1 MPAIVHA
8 LVSRRALLIA
18 GAAAA
23 VAGAGVGIVH
33 LGRPAPGYRVL
44 SPREVQV
51 VEALARVLFPPGIF
65 PVHGGDG
72 GTAPGVDLLLAE
84 TFPPHT
90 VPPFRYVL
98 RAIQLGTLISRGRH
112 FHELPPDEAAEVV
125 AIWAGD
131 DPLPRRLA
139 SDSVKL
145 ILGTAFF
152 RRPEVKAAIGYR
164 AECLDPA
171 ADPPPLIE
179 LP

>member
-1 MPAIVHA
+1 VSATANA
-8 LVSRRALLIA
+8 LVTRRTLLIA

-23 VAGAGVGIVH
+23 VAGTGVGVVH
-33 LGRPAPGYRVL
+33 LGRPAAGYRVL
-44 SPREVQV
+44 SGREIKV
-51 VEALARVLFPPGIF
+51 VEALARVLFPPGVF

-72 GTAPGVDLLLAE
+72 GTAPGVDHLLAE
-84 TFPPHT
+84 VFPPHT

-98 RAIQLGTLISRGRH
+98 RAIQLGTLLARGRH
-112 FHELPPDEAAEVV
+112 FHELPVDEAAEVV

-145 ILGTAFF
+145 ILGTAFL

-164 AECLDPA
+164 AECLTPMT
-171 ADPPPLIE
+171 PPPPPIE